1 MTKRILPGPIAAA
14 LMTQRPSLLHVVAED
29 VRKGTL
35 ALSPEDQAEVIEL
48 LGDFLQQ
55 ANEDRQLTQETSA
68 MKQCM
73 SRDCNGYATY
83 KVAWDADDG
92 YFTYT
97 YQCEVCHQAIIDEG
111 LMEDTVAF
119 TRPLQD

>member
-55 ANEDRQLTQETSA
+55 ANEDRQRL
-68 MKQCM
+68 
-73 SRDCNGYATY
+73 RDMLPRLKGMQTT
-83 KVAWDADDG
+83 G
-92 YFTYT
+92 R
-97 YQCEVCHQAIIDEG
+97 G
-111 LMEDTVAF
+111 LMTASEALLVLVAECGV
-119 TRPLQD
+119 TG